1 VLERVPVR
9 RYVADNPP
17 ACEPEVGALTLP
29 YPPAQAA
36 RPLDK
41 AAGAVDVVAAK
52 SMQRHA
58 HGRLRPRQVQNLCNI
73 AVSGVTARWGCTP
86 RLVRLPSWCKLA
98 SLTLD
103 ASARPCDVCGTEPRH
118 ADLWLGSGRMAA
130 CPDSV
135 GKCQRVQRWVVSG
148 VRARAGGPDPA
159 AQPRQPRGNGGRV
172 PAPRGARRDAVCAL
186 GRARLAWR
194 PARLAAGAVW
204 VTGGCRAAVVAGG
217 QHDVRHPARQSCH
230 RGVGDLRGHV
240 AHWQPVSFS
249 ISSALDERS

>member
-1 VLERVPVR
+1 VTRRARRRFPAEPESAALGAALQAAAVLERVPVR

-103 ASARPCDVCGTEPRH
+103 ALHV
-118 ADLWLGSGRMAA
+118 
-130 CPDSV
+130 
-135 GKCQRVQRWVVSG
+135 RVMY
-148 VRARAGGPDPA
+148 A
-159 AQPRQPRGNGGRV
+159 AQN
-172 PAPRGARRDAVCAL
+172 PATRTYGWGAAAWLPAQTAL
-186 GRARLAWR
+186 ESASACS
-194 PARLAAGAVW
+194 AG
-204 VTGGCRAAVVAGG
+204 
-217 QHDVRHPARQSCH
+217 S
-230 RGVGDLRGHV
+230 
-240 AHWQPVSFS
+240 
-249 ISSALDERS
+249 